1 MSAVAVLRTLCLFAN
16 GTYEINEEGLAPG
29 QSWVR
34 GKTVAYRTG
43 CDLKT
48 VFQAFT
54 ELEARD
60 LLRREKRAGTRASS
74 LSTGTDLS

>member
-34 GKTVAYRTG
+34 GRPSRTAL
-43 CDLKT
+43 DAT
-48 VFQAFT
+48 
-54 ELEARD
+54 
-60 LLRREKRAGTRASS
+60 
-74 LSTGTDLS
+74 